1 MVNNTLGITGLHEIS
16 GRDYGIE
23 EPYWGPSLVTSSALS
38 AWKLAVHLV
47 SFFNE
52 KWTNHL
58 MLISEYLEVS
68 TEPGT
73 VALVSFSSGRYS
85 RVR

>member
-47 SFFNE
+47 RFFNE
-52 KWTNHL
+52 K
-58 MLISEYLEVS
+58 
-68 TEPGT
+68 
-73 VALVSFSSGRYS
+73 
-85 RVR
+85 